1 MHFFKLHLLSS
12 SNGCNPWVQTVFK
25 HFSHNV
31 QYLWGWK
38 WIGCSAQFLS
48 LSVTHTHT
56 HIHTLL
62 LPLSVTHTLSPS
74 FSHTHSFSLFQ
85 SHTHTFSFSLSS
97 AFITSDPFY
106 CISQLISVIKIFLY
120 GVQPAKVKLLWLS
133 GSLALQSKPFNLSFQ
148 ILARSLC
155 SCL

>member
-1 MHFFKLHLLSS
+1 MVAILESK
-12 SNGCNPWVQTVFK
+12 
-25 HFSHNV
+25 
-31 QYLWGWK
+31 
-38 WIGCSAQFLS
+38 QFLNILVITCS
-48 LSVTHTHT
+48 ICGAENELDA
-56 HIHTLL
+56 
-62 LPLSVTHTLSPS
+62 PL
-74 FSHTHSFSLFQ
+74 SFSLFQ
-85 SHTHTFSFSLSS
+85 SHTHSYHLFQPYTHPLSFSLFQSHTHSFSLSFRHTHTLSFSLSS

-106 CISQLISVIKIFLY
+106 CISQLISVIKIFFY